1 MKNNLFLS
9 VVAAFGLATAASALG
24 QTNKEVTFVDVAT
37 LGDGVLVV
45 ESGGTTKV
53 EATKLTKNQRWTRD
67 RVYVLANNV
76 FVPNN
81 VTLTIEPGTLIRAE
95 QVNRAAAANGT
106 TEAALTPADPGALI
120 VARGGRLIAAGT
132 ADAPIIFTSIDDVNV
147 PGGVDTVPTF
157 ENKGKTNG
165 LNIQRILKTGVTT
178 VSGTN
183 GVGLYTLR
191 GGTLDTTVAKNYSTD
206 WAASTNTAFR
216 HEGLWGGIVLCGK
229 ATVNRGYADGVNA
242 NSDAAVIVEP
252 ALDPMTGLVVSGS
265 SQKGVQLVEGMAA
278 FSDFSFGG
286 GDIVNPPDDSGV
298 LRFISNRYG
307 GYVIALGAELNSYS
321 FYGVGRGTVLE
332 FLEAWNNQDDDFEF
346 WGGDVGLRYALSMF
360 CGDDGFD
367 TDQGFLGAVQYFVQ
381 VQNNANG
388 ATDSTTLSG
397 RSTSNY
403 GDSLTENDGPEG
415 VNSAVPFST
424 YILSNG
430 TLIGRGYASAASWS
444 SGNPFAGPNF
454 RDNGGAQWYNSI
466 IMDNPNGAVLITDR
480 ASTGDVSN
488 ALMTSSLGRYAFA
501 RTNGFGGFDAA
512 GRNAALDAD
521 ATFPTGPDGKF
532 VGCWFYRN
540 GLANNGAF
548 GVDGKYTNKTSFDA
562 DYTNGSITNFHVATS
577 AQLFP
582 SKHDRNGRGA
592 SADGN
597 TNRANT
603 PNVIAQ
609 LTNTSNRNVFD
620 ADPGLTVNPYTRKS
634 GLNLI
639 TTNTNVL
646 SVSNSVPNVRNMNPD
661 ANFAGA
667 VRNSMWMRGWTLSDK
682 LGVFAGSLEIPVV
695 SLTINGSGQP
705 VISFGSVS
713 GYKYVVEV
721 STDNRTYSRVTTVQ
735 ASGASSTVTDTG
747 RLVGATPIYYRVIT
761 L

>member
-9 VVAAFGLATAASALG
+9 MMAAFGLATAASALA
-24 QTNKEVTFVDVAT
+24 QTEKPVTFVDVAT
-37 LGDGVLVV
+37 LGDGVAVV
-45 ESGGTTKV
+45 QSGGTTTKV
-53 EATKLTKNQRWTRD
+53 DATRLTVNQRWTRD

-76 FVPNN
+76 FVPNG

-95 QVNRAAAANGT
+95 QVWRVAAANAT
-106 TEAALTPADPGALI
+106 PEAALTPADPGALI
-120 VARGGRLIAAGT
+120 VARGGRIIAAGT
-132 ADAPIIFTSIDDVNV
+132 SDAPIIFTSIDDPNV
-147 PGGVDTVPTF
+147 PGGVSTIPPF
-157 ENKGKTNG
+157 ENKGKTGG
-165 LNIQRILKTGVTT
+165 LNNQRILKTGYTFT
-178 VSGTN
+178 GTP
-183 GVGLYTLR
+183 GVGLYTIT
-191 GGTLDTTVAKNYSTD
+191 GGTLDTAVAKTYNTTWASGTD
-206 WAASTNTAFR
+206 GANSAFR
-216 HEGLWGGIVLCGK
+216 HEGLWGGIVICGR
-229 ATVNRGYADGVNA
+229 ATVNRGYATGVNA
-242 NSDAAVIVEP
+242 NSTAIEEP
-252 ALDPMTGLVVSGS
+252 ALNPSTGAVAPGS
-265 SQKGVQLVEGMAA
+265 TQRGVQLVEGMAG

-286 GDIVNPPDDSGV
+286 GDQVNPPDDSGV
-298 LRFISNRYG
+298 LRFMSNRYG

-321 FYGVGRGTVLE
+321 LYGVGRGTVLE

-346 WGGDVGLRYALSMF
+346 WGGDVGMRYALSMF
-360 CGDDGFD
+360 CGDDGLD

-381 VQNNANG
+381 VQNNGNG
-388 ATDSTTLSG
+388 ATDSSTVSG

-430 TLIGRGYASAASWS
+430 TLIGRGYASVSSWS
-444 SGNPFAGPNF
+444 NANPYAGPNF

-480 ASTGDVSN
+480 TSTGDVTTAQMN
-488 ALMTSSLGRYAFA
+488 SSLGRYAFPRA
-501 RTNGFGGFDAA
+501 DGGFDAA
-512 GRNAALDAD
+512 GRNAALAND
-521 ATFPTGPDGKF
+521 ATAPAGPDGKF

-548 GVDGKYTNKTSFDA
+548 GVTGKYATKTLFDTA
-562 DYTNGSITNFHVATS
+562 YTSDPLYHQATS

-582 SKHDRNGRGA
+582 VKPARNGRGA
-592 SADGN
+592 NADLDN
-597 TNRANT
+597 NRANT

-609 LTNTSNRNVFD
+609 LTSTENRNVFD
-620 ADPGLTVNPYTRKS
+620 TDPGLTVNPYNRTS

-639 TTNTNVL
+639 TANTSVL
-646 SVSNSVPNVRNMNPD
+646 SVPNSVPDVRNMNPG

-667 VRNSMWMRGWTLSDK
+667 VRNSMWMKGWTLSDK
-682 LGVFAGSLEIPVV
+682 LGVFAGTLEVPVV
-695 SLTINGSGQP
+695 NLTINGSGQP
-705 VISFGSVS
+705 VINFGSVS

-721 STDNRTYSRVTTVQ
+721 STDNRTYSRLATVQ

-747 RLVGATPIYYRVIT
+747 RIVGAAPVYYRVIT

>member
-1 MKNNLFLS
+1 MKNNHFLS
-9 VVAAFGLATAASALG
+9 MMAAFGLATAASALA
-24 QTNKEVTFVDVAT
+24 QTEKPVTFVDVAT
-37 LGDGVLVV
+37 LGDGATVV
-45 ESGGTTKV
+45 RSGGTTKV
-53 EATKLTKNQRWTRD
+53 DATVLTKNQRWTRD

-76 FVPNN
+76 FITNG

-95 QVNRAAAANGT
+95 QVWRAAEANGQP
-106 TEAALTPADPGALI
+106 EAALTPADPGALI
-120 VARGGRLIAAGT
+120 VARGGRIIASGT
-132 ADAPIIFTSIDDVNV
+132 ADAPIIFTSIDDPNV
-147 PGGVDTVPTF
+147 PGGVDTIPTF
-157 ENKGKTNG
+157 ENKDKTGG
-165 LNIQRILKTGVTT
+165 LNPQRILKTDVTT

-191 GGTLDTTVAKNYSTD
+191 GGALNTSVAKSYNTS
-206 WAASTNTAFR
+206 WASGTNGINSAFR
-216 HEGLWGGIVLCGK
+216 HEGLWGGIVICGR
-229 ATVNRGYADGVNA
+229 ATLNRGYADGVNA
-242 NSDAAVIVEP
+242 NSNTVLIEEP
-252 ALDPMTGLVVSGS
+252 VLNPSTGAIASGN
-265 SQKGVQLVEGMAA
+265 QRGVQLVEGMAG

-286 GDIVNPPDDSGV
+286 GDQVNPPDDSGV

-307 GYVIALGAELNSYS
+307 GYVIALNAELNSYS

-346 WGGDVGLRYALSMF
+346 WGGDVGMRYALSMF

-388 ATDSTTLSG
+388 AADSTTLSG

-415 VNSAVPFST
+415 ANSAVPFST

-444 SGNPFAGPNF
+444 SANPFAGPNF

-480 ASTGDVSN
+480 TSTGDVTTAQMN
-488 ALMTSSLGRYAFA
+488 SSLGRYAFA
-501 RTNGFGGFDAA
+501 RTNGGFDAA
-512 GRNAALDAD
+512 GRNAALADD
-521 ATFPTGPDGKF
+521 ATAPTGPDGKF

-540 GLANNGAF
+540 GLAKNGAF

-592 SADGN
+592 SADLN

-609 LTNTSNRNVFD
+609 LTNSSNRNVFD
-620 ADPGLTVNPYTRKS
+620 ADPGLTVNPYTRTS
-634 GLNLI
+634 GLNLV

-667 VRNSMWMRGWTLSDK
+667 VRNSMWMKGWTLSDK
-682 LGVFAGSLEIPVV
+682 LGVFAGTLEVPVV

-721 STDNRTYSRVTTVQ
+721 STDNRTYSRVATVQ
-735 ASGASSTVTDTG
+735 ASGASSTVTDAD
-747 RLVGATPIYYRVIT
+747 RFVSATPIYYRVIT